1 MANTMV
7 LKRRDLGRLRR
18 IALNAQ
24 GLLYKAPFGLGLS
37 GARKAIEHIGYV
49 QIDTISVVQRAHHH
63 VLHSRVPNYHPD
75 MLNKMLK
82 ERHIFEYWSHAA
94 SFLPMRDYRFSLL
107 HRRDLINRR
116 RRWFEARDENMITDI
131 LRRVEQDG
139 PIRSRDLEDPHTKR
153 KGWWNWKPAKRAL
166 EQLYF
171 EGDLMVTHR
180 DGFQK
185 AYDLTE
191 RVLPTSVDTSIPTY
205 DEYAIHL
212 IDQQIRC
219 HGLVTR
225 KGITYMRTS
234 TELQASVKRE
244 VERRLATGQFT
255 DVQLPDGQ
263 NYLLRTAS
271 LEAATPKS
279 TARLKILSP
288 FDNAVIQ
295 RERLQ
300 SLFAFDYL
308 IECYVPEPKRKFGY
322 FSLPLIY
329 KAAFI
334 GRIDCKAHRKTN
346 LLEVR
351 ALQLEDNL
359 KISYTEVA
367 SALIEAISPF
377 ATFQGCE
384 KICITDA
391 QPRAFGRT
399 LKHTLEQGDSRWV
412 ISTRNI

>member
-1 MANTMV
+1 M
-7 LKRRDLGRLRR
+7 
-18 IALNAQ
+18 
-24 GLLYKAPFGLGLS
+24 
-37 GARKAIEHIGYV
+37 
-49 QIDTISVVQRAHHH
+49 
-63 VLHSRVPNYHPD
+63 
-75 MLNKMLK
+75 
-82 ERHIFEYWSHAA
+82 
-94 SFLPMRDYRFSLL
+94 
-107 HRRDLINRR
+107 
-116 RRWFEARDENMITDI
+116 
-131 LRRVEQDG
+131 
-139 PIRSRDLEDPHTKR
+139 
-153 KGWWNWKPAKRAL
+153 
-166 EQLYF
+166 
-171 EGDLMVTHR
+171 
-180 DGFQK
+180 
-185 AYDLTE
+185 
-191 RVLPTSVDTSIPTY
+191 
-205 DEYAIHL
+205 
-212 IDQQIRC
+212 
-219 HGLVTR
+219 
-225 KGITYMRTS
+225 
-234 TELQASVKRE
+234 KRE

-279 TARLKILSP
+279 TTRLKILSP

-391 QPRAFGRT
+391 QPHAFGRT
-399 LKHTLEQGDSRWV
+399 LKGTLKQGDSRWV